1 MACKNKYKWIQPVR
15 MAVQALIML
24 GCILAL
30 FTSKTISSWLLP
42 SVLLLGVFS
51 CGWVCPLGT
60 VQEWAYK
67 LGRLLRLPLLRMP
80 EGVQRYLQLSRYI
93 MLFLVTVYA
102 TVEVI
107 KGFFSHLHAT
117 KFLGSLMKGN
127 MLETSALVILLSFI
141 IIGLFFNRP
150 FCNYF
155 CTGGARAGLWSVLR
169 IVGIRRNTTN
179 CCNCKLCN
187 KACPMN
193 INVADTRFVRHPN
206 CIGCMSCLAA
216 CPKNCLS
223 YTIMPGSQKPDK
235 KQS

>member
-1 MACKNKYKWIQPVR
+1 MAHCNKYKWIQIVR

-24 GCILAL
+24 GCIMAL
-30 FTSKTISSWLLP
+30 FTSKSISSWLLP

-60 VQEWAYK
+60 VQDWAYK
-67 LGRLLRLPLLRMP
+67 LGRLLRLPLFRMP
-80 EGVQRYLQLSRYI
+80 EGVQRYMQLSRYI
-93 MLFLVTVYA
+93 MLFLVTTYA

-107 KGFFSHLHAT
+107 RGFFAHLHVT
-117 KFLGSLMKGN
+117 RYLGTLMKGH
-127 MLETSALVILLSFI
+127 MLETTAFSILLSFV

-155 CTGGARAGLWSVLR
+155 CTGGAKVGLWSVLR
-169 IVGIRRNTTN
+169 IVGIRRDTTR
-179 CCNCKLCN
+179 CGNCKLCN

-193 INVADTRFVRHPN
+193 INIAETPFVRHPN
-206 CIGCMSCLAA
+206 CISCMSCLAA

-223 YTIMPGSQKPDK
+223 YTIMPGTQKADK
-235 KQS
+235 KKS